1 VNIPDDVFT
10 EPENVDPDTLANLG
24 PLRRLAGTWEG
35 RKGVDLNPKAM
46 GPERKEFIE
55 RIDLQPIDYQLNGP
69 QLFYGLRY
77 HTHILAV
84 GEDATFH
91 DQVGYWLWEPATG
104 LVMQTLAIPR
114 GQIAIAAGHAS
125 PVDAKLVLT
134 ATRGQTEYG
143 ICSTAFLEQAFRTD
157 SYRIEVTFNPDGSWS
172 YVQDTMLLVHGRS
185 QPFQHR
191 DVNTLAKV
199 AEPKPNPLMLLSKG

>member
-1 VNIPDDVFT
+1 MAVLPGAAAQRASGPRF
-10 EPENVDPDTLANLG
+10 EPLWN
-24 PLRRLAGTWEG
+24 RRLAGIWEG

-91 DQVGYWLWEPATG
+91 YQVGYWLWEPATG
-104 LVMQTLAIPR
+104 LVVQTLAIPR

-125 PVDAKLVLT
+125 PSDAKLVLT

-143 ICSTAFLEQAFRTD
+143 ICSTAFLEQAFRPTH
-157 SYRIEVTFNPDGSWS
+157 TGSKS
-172 YVQDTMLLVHGRS
+172 RS
-185 QPFQHR
+185 IPTEAGVMCRTPCCWCTAARSLFSI
-191 DVNTLAKV
+191 A
-199 AEPKPNPLMLLSKG
+199 M

>member
-1 VNIPDDVFT
+1 MLAVGRTPPPALGSLAADQMPGACCQAGSLPVAVLPGAAAQRASAPRF
-10 EPENVDPDTLANLG
+10 EPLWN
-24 PLRRLAGTWEG
+24 RRLAGIWEG

-91 DQVGYWLWEPATG
+91 DQVGYWLWEPAT
-104 LVMQTLAIPR
+104 A
-114 GQIAIAAGHAS
+114 
-125 PVDAKLVLT
+125 
-134 ATRGQTEYG
+134 
-143 ICSTAFLEQAFRTD
+143 
-157 SYRIEVTFNPDGSWS
+157 W
-172 YVQDTMLLVHGRS
+172 
-185 QPFQHR
+185 
-191 DVNTLAKV
+191 
-199 AEPKPNPLMLLSKG
+199 